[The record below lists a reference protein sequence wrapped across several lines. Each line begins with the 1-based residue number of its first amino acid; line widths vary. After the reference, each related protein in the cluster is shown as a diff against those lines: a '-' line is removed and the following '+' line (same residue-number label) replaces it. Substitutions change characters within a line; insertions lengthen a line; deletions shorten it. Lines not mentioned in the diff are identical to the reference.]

1 MRTNDELY
9 RASQAKHDE
18 FYTQIYDI
26 ERELPKYS
34 NYFTGRKILCPC
46 DEPYTSSF
54 VKHFAENFDAYNLAK
69 LTVTCY
75 SLVTPSCSERT
86 PGDFAVRALNGNG
99 DFRSPECIDLLKEA
113 DIVVTNPP
121 FSLFREF
128 MALLMQHGKQFI
140 IMCSINALTCRDIF
154 PLIMQNRIW
163 LGHSIH
169 GGDVKFTVPDDYPLD
184 ALVCGLDEDGRK
196 FIRVKGVRWLTNLDH
211 GCRNSDIIL
220 SRSYDPELYPRY
232 DNYRAIEVSRT
243 KDIPRDYYGVM
254 GVPITFLD
262 KHNPE
267 QFEILGI
274 TEKNSP
280 FRKKSAQKADRAY
293 LNGKRLYARILI
305 RRLKKSRKRKAE

>member
-1 MRTNDELY
+1 MRTNDALQTAA
-9 RASQAKHDE
+9 RAKHDE
-18 FYTQIYDI
+18 FYTQISDI
-26 ERELPKYS
+26 ERELHQYRS
-34 NYFTGRKILCPC
+34 YFSGKKVLCPC
-46 DEPYTSSF
+46 DELYTSSF

-75 SLVTPSCSERT
+75 SSVTPSCSVKT
-86 PGDFAVRALNGNG
+86 PEDFAVRRLHGNG
-99 DFRSPECIDLLKEA
+99 DFRSPECIDLLKDS
-113 DIVVTNPP
+113 DIIVTNPP

-128 MALLMQHGKQFI
+128 ITLLMQYGKQFI

-154 PLIMQNRIW
+154 PLFMQNRIW

-169 GGDVKFTVPDDYPLD
+169 GGDVKFTVPDDYPLS

-196 FIRVKGVRWLTNLDH
+196 FIRVKGIRWLTNLDH
-211 GCRNSDIIL
+211 GCRNRDIIL

-232 DNYRAIEVSRT
+232 DNYHAIEVSRT

-274 TEKNSP
+274 TDKNSP
-280 FRKKSAQKADRAY
+280 FRKKNAPKTDRAY

-305 RRLKKSRKRKAE
+305 RRRRKSRKKAE